1 MSSYDDRTL
10 GDQSRRDSAERQ
22 RSRLRALPR
31 LEALETR
38 CLMSGWHPRVEH
50 DAVMPLA
57 VRDRVVATE
66 FRALPALDGP
76 GVRQP
81 VAQQAQNAFRV
92 SSGGD
97 SGPGYGSGSPASDAT
112 SLPNIPGL
120 PIGRYVVVRD
130 SSTPHQTFATAQPLP
145 DIPFFGVVGTTASG
159 EPIDLYRLTLTAG
172 AASLDF
178 GLVSNPSAATAPVQL
193 QLFDGSG
200 QVLGEWSVGGQGA
213 ASLHAGLGSL
223 PAGAT
228 VYFGVTG
235 GNSSGPAGSSPA
247 INYQLWVSLQSPT
260 DRAAAAPGPG
270 PNLSSAAI
278 LPLSGSAI
286 LPQGG
291 SPPLASASPG
301 GGPSGGDSQAAATA
315 PPNQGSS
322 LRVAVGSPAMRSAR
336 PSEGLL
342 ADGDPAPAVA
352 SDFNA
357 VVNKEWD
364 ERSLTGPTSRPAD
377 DPDPGPAPRSQRDQ
391 EPDALV
397 VIQGPG
403 GFPLLGAVAIGHHRW
418 RSPAGA
424 GDAGDFAIPAGT
436 GGEDRPD
443 AVGLAAQGLLA
454 RADNPVAE
462 GDPTAQSPIPGVRPS
477 DGAPTVRK
485 GSWRG
490 FPLSVFSA
498 LGVATVFTLN
508 AVLSQ
513 PIAGFDYLTARL
525 DAGGGTPSGR
535 RVLRFR
541 RRTAVART

>member
-10 GDQSRRDSAERQ
+10 GDQSRREPAER
-22 RSRLRALPR
+22 RRPRLRALPR

-38 CLMSGWHPRVEH
+38 CLMSGMHPRAEH
-50 DAVMPLA
+50 DAVMPLPARGDPA
-57 VRDRVVATE
+57 VAAP
-66 FRALPALDGP
+66 FRALPALDGH

-81 VAQQAQNAFRV
+81 VAQQAGNAARV
-92 SSGGD
+92 SSGSD
-97 SGPGYGSGSPASDAT
+97 SGPGYGSRGSEIGAAT
-112 SLPNIPGL
+112 SPNVPGL
-120 PIGRYVVVRD
+120 PIARYVLVPD
-130 SSTPHQTFATAQPLP
+130 SNAPHQTFATAQPLP
-145 DIPFFGVVGTTASG
+145 DVPFFGVVGTTASG
-159 EPIDLYRLTLTAG
+159 EPIDLYSLTLTAG

-178 GLVSNPSAATAPVQL
+178 GLVSNPSAATVPVQL
-193 QLFDGSG
+193 QVFDASG
-200 QVLGEWSVGGQGA
+200 QVLGEFSVGGQGA

-223 PAGAT
+223 PTGAT
-228 VYFGVTG
+228 VYLGITA

-247 INYQLWVSLQSPT
+247 INFQLWVSLQSTT

-270 PNLSSAAI
+270 PNLPATAI
-278 LPLSGSAI
+278 QPLSGSAT
-286 LPQGG
+286 LSQGG
-291 SPPLASASPG
+291 SPPASASPG
-301 GGPSGGDSQAAATA
+301 VVASGGDSQAAATA
-315 PPNQGSS
+315 APNQGSS
-322 LRVAVGSPAMRSAR
+322 LSVAVGSPAMRSAR

-364 ERSLTGPTSRPAD
+364 ERSLTGPASRPAD
-377 DPDPGPAPRSQRDQ
+377 DPGPAQRSRREQ

-403 GFPLLGAVAIGHHRW
+403 GFPLLGAVAVGHHRW
-418 RSPAGA
+418 RNPAGA
-424 GDAGDFAIPAGT
+424 GDAGDFATPAGT
-436 GGEDRPD
+436 GDEDRPD

-454 RADNPVAE
+454 SLDHSVAE
-462 GDPTAQSPIPGVRPS
+462 GDLAAQSPTPCVRPS
-477 DGAPTVRK
+477 DGAPTVRE

-525 DAGGGTPSGR
+525 DAGGGTRSGR
-535 RVLRFR
+535 RVMRFR
-541 RRTAVART
+541 RRTAVARS